1 MEKSTLVNDVMFE
14 LARVNDVFADFYKQL
29 EEAKKVNEQT
39 VFQYETPAGNKA
51 ARSHVYKLRQS
62 KSALA
67 TAHKKAKAKP
77 LEFSR
82 ALDSEKKKLI
92 SEIEEMISVHELP
105 LKEIEDR
112 EKERI
117 TDIQTM
123 IDNIQ
128 FAGFN
133 DDLSTYKVNTSAEF
147 KVIYDEIFDM
157 VIGEDFAEFKTVAF
171 EAKDGT
177 LKRLLEKIAELK
189 KSEDEAAELDRLRKE
204 SAEREQKEHDD
215 RIAREAKA
223 EAERIANEAAMRKEF
238 EAKAEQERI
247 EREKKEAIEKA
258 EFEKQ
263 QAIDNAELAKREQ
276 IAQEERAKIEREQA
290 IESKKLAVAA
300 AEQAVIDRQNAKE
313 QRLISEQLKRE
324 ANKRNI
330 GNIRRQAKESIMELG
345 FSEVDAKKLVMAI
358 HNKDIANVSINY

>member
-51 ARSHVYKLRQS
+51 ARSHMYKLRQS
-62 KSALA
+62 KSAVES
-67 TAHKKAKAKP
+67 KRKDAKADSLK
-77 LEFSR
+77 FGK
-82 ALDSEKKKLI
+82 ALDVEAKKITADIEK
-92 SEIEEMISVHELP
+92 MIAVHEKP
-105 LKEIEDR
+105 IKDIEDR
-112 EKERI
+112 EKLRI
-117 TDIQTM
+117 DDIEKRISYIYDLGADYGLNSTELQM
-123 IDNIQ
+123 HYDKLFNSIIDES
-128 FAGFN
+128 F
-133 DDLSTYKVNTSAEF
+133 AEF
-147 KVIYDEIFDM
+147 KVS
-157 VIGEDFAEFKTVAF
+157 AL
-171 EAKDGT
+171 EAKDST
-177 LKRLLEKIAELK
+177 LKILIERIAFVK
-189 KSEDEAAELDRLRKE
+189 KEEADKAELDRLRIE
-204 SAEREQKEHDD
+204 SVNRAQKEHDD

-238 EAKAEQERI
+238 EAKAEQERV

-330 GNIRRQAKESIMELG
+330 GNIRRDAKESIMELG
-345 FSEVDAKKLVMAI
+345 LSEKMAKQFVMAI
-358 HNKDIANVSINY
+358 HNKDIANVAINY